1 MKQYNPS
8 DILNIALVGHG
19 SCGKT
24 SLAEAMLFLCN
35 ETERMGKVNDS
46 TTFTDF
52 DAEEK
57 KRKISLSATIVS
69 TEFAGKK
76 LNIIDSPGLFD
87 FAAGMHEAVRA
98 ADTALIVLSGKSGLN
113 VGSEIAYDLA
123 AENNIPRAFFI
134 NKLDSGRANFYKIMS
149 QLVGKYGSK
158 VCPVVVPSY
167 EGENIVGYINL
178 IDKTAYS
185 YDGIN
190 EKPIDLPNNS
200 DVNHMFDLLYEEI
213 ASQDEELMDK
223 YFSGQQLTPA
233 DIIKGIKAGILSGDL
248 HPVFAG
254 AGLEGQGVNLS
265 LKAMAQILPTADE
278 RKEYAVLSN
287 GDEVELECNV
297 NGPAAAIVF
306 KTVAD
311 PFIGKLSVFKVISGK
326 ISASAKII
334 NARTGEEIRIG
345 KVVTLK
351 GPKQIDTDAVCAGDI
366 GAVAKL
372 GNVITGDTLCAADK
386 KLTLKPAQFPTP
398 VLSMAVYAVKKGDEE
413 KIASGFNRLMEEDP
427 TITYTLNKET
437 GEQILSGLGEQH
449 LDVIATKLKNKF
461 QTEIKLQ
468 APRIAYRE
476 TVRKKVKVQGKHKK
490 QSGGHGQFGDVWM
503 EFEPCEGT
511 DIVFEEKVFGGSV
524 PKNFFPAVEKGIR
537 ESAVKGVLAGYPV
550 VGVKATLVDG
560 SYHPVDSSEM
570 SFKMAAS
577 MAYKAGLPQAGPVLL
592 EPIGTLKVTVPDDCM
607 GDVIGDI
614 NKRRGR
620 VLGMNPAEK
629 QCSEVVAEVPIA
641 EMADFSTAMRSVTQG
656 RSKFTLDFERYE
668 DVPANI
674 AQKIIEESKL
684 NEE

>member
-8 DILNIALVGHG
+8 DIINVALVGHG

-24 SLAEAMLFLCN
+24 SLAEAMLFLCK
-35 ETERMGKVNDS
+35 ETERLGKVNDS
-46 TTFTDF
+46 TAFTDF
-52 DAEEK
+52 DAEER
-57 KRKISLSATIVS
+57 KRKVSLSTAVVS
-69 TEFAGKK
+69 TEFEGKK
-76 LNIIDSPGLFD
+76 LNIIDAPGLFD

-123 AENNIPRAFFI
+123 EENNIPRAFFI
-134 NKLDSGRANFYKIMS
+134 SKLDSPRAHFYKIMS
-149 QLVGKYGSK
+149 MLVGKYGSK
-158 VCPVVVPSY
+158 ICPVVVPSY
-167 EGENIVGYINL
+167 DGENLVGYVNL
-178 IDKTAYS
+178 IDKTAFA
-185 YDGIN
+185 YDGLT
-190 EKPIDLPNNS
+190 EKQIDLPDNA
-200 DVNHMFDLLYEEI
+200 DVNHMFDLLYEEV

-223 YFSGQQLTPA
+223 YFSGEQLTPD
-233 DIIKGIKAGILSGDL
+233 DIIKGLKAGILSGDL

-254 AGLEGQGVNLS
+254 SGLDGQGINIS
-265 LKAMAQILPTADE
+265 LKAMAKVLPAADE
-278 RKEYAVLSN
+278 RKETATADNGEAVTL
-287 GDEVELECNV
+287 DCNA

-311 PFIGKLSVFKVISGK
+311 PFVGKLSLFKVVSGK
-326 ISASAKII
+326 VSPSTRII

-351 GPKQIDTDAVCAGDI
+351 GGKQIDSDAICAGDI

-372 GNVITGDTLCAADK
+372 GDVITGDTLCAADK
-386 KLTLKPAQFPTP
+386 KLTLAPPSFPAPT
-398 VLSMAVYAVKKGDEE
+398 LSMAVYAVKKGDEE
-413 KIASGFNRLMEEDP
+413 KIASGFVRLIEEDP
-427 TITYTLNKET
+427 TITYSLDKET

-468 APRIAYRE
+468 APKIAYRE
-476 TVRKKVKVQGKHKK
+476 TIRKKVKVQGKHKK

-511 DIVFEEKVFGGSV
+511 DIIFEEKVFGGSV

-537 ESAVKGVLAGYPV
+537 DSAMKGVLAGYPV
-550 VGVKATLVDG
+550 VGLKAILVDG

-570 SFKMAAS
+570 SFKMAANL
-577 MAYKAGLPQAGPVLL
+577 AYKAGLPQASPVLL

-620 VLGMNPAEK
+620 VLGMNPEANK
-629 QCSEVVAEVPIA
+629 RSEVVAEVPIA
-641 EMADFSTAMRSVTQG
+641 EMTDFATAMRSITQG

-674 AQKIIEESKL
+674 AQKIIDEAKIDEE
-684 NEE
+684 

>member
-185 YDGIN
+185 YDGIK

-265 LKAMAQILPTADE
+265 LKAMAQVLPTANE
-278 RKEYAVLSN
+278 RKEYAVMSN
-287 GDEVELECNV
+287 GDEVALECNV

-326 ISASAKII
+326 ISPSAKII

-413 KIASGFNRLMEEDP
+413 KIASGFVRLMEEDP

-511 DIVFEEKVFGGSV
+511 DIIFEEKVFGGSV

-550 VGVKATLVDG
+550 VGLKATLVDG

-570 SFKMAAS
+570 SFKMAAN

-684 NEE
+684 DEE

>member
-8 DILNIALVGHG
+8 DIINVALVGHG
-19 SCGKT
+19 SSGKT
-24 SLAEAMLFLCN
+24 SLAEAMLFLCK

-52 DAEEK
+52 DPEEK
-57 KRKISLSATIVS
+57 KRKISLSASIVS
-69 TEFAGKK
+69 TEFEGKK
-76 LNIIDSPGLFD
+76 LNIIDAPGLFD

-134 NKLDSGRANFYKIMS
+134 GKLNSGSAHFYKVMS

-158 VCPVVVPSY
+158 ICPVVVPSY
-167 EGENIVGYINL
+167 DGENLVGYVNL
-178 IDKTAYS
+178 INKTAFK
-185 YDGIN
+185 YDGLN
-190 EKPIDLPNNS
+190 ETPIELPNNA
-200 DVNHMFDLLYEEI
+200 DVNHMFELLYEEV

-223 YFSGQQLTPA
+223 YFSGEELTSD
-233 DIIKGIKAGILSGDL
+233 DIIKGIKAGIMTGDL

-254 AGLEGQGVNLS
+254 AGLDGQGVALS
-265 LKAMAQILPTADE
+265 MKVMMQLLPTADMRSE
-278 RKEYAVLSN
+278 VATLDN
-287 GDEVELECNV
+287 DDEIELKCDT
-297 NGPAAAIVF
+297 NGPDAAIVF

-311 PFIGKLSVFKVISGK
+311 PFVGKLSVFKVVSGK
-326 ISASAKII
+326 ISPSEKII
-334 NARTGEEIRIG
+334 NARTGEEQRIN
-345 KVVTLK
+345 KVVALK
-351 GPKQIDTDAVCAGDI
+351 GGKQIDSDVIPAGDI

-372 GNVITGDTLCAADK
+372 ADVVTGDTLCQADK
-386 KLTLKPAQFPTP
+386 KLALKPAKFPAP

-413 KIASGFNRLMEEDP
+413 KIALGFARLMEEDP
-427 TITYTLNKET
+427 TITYILNKET

-449 LDVIATKLKNKF
+449 LDVIGTKLKNKF
-461 QTEIKLQ
+461 QTEIKLV
-468 APRIAYRE
+468 APRVAYRE
-476 TVRKKVKVQGKHKK
+476 TIRKKFKVQGKHKK

-511 DIVFEEKVFGGSV
+511 DVIFEEKVFGGSV

-537 ESAVKGVLAGYPV
+537 DSAVKGVLAGYPV
-550 VGVKATLVDG
+550 VGIKATLVDG

-577 MAYKAGLPQAGPVLL
+577 LAYKAGLPLAMPVLL
-592 EPIGTLKVTVPDDCM
+592 EPIGILKVIIPDDCM

-629 QCSEVVAEVPIA
+629 QRSEVIAEVPMA
-641 EMADFSTAMRSVTQG
+641 EMADFATAMRSVTQG
-656 RSKFTLDFERYE
+656 RSTFTLEFERYDE
-668 DVPANI
+668 APSNI
-674 AQKIIEESKL
+674 TQKIIEESSIDD
-684 NEE
+684 E

>member
-8 DILNIALVGHG
+8 DIINVALVGHG

-24 SLAEAMLFLCN
+24 SLAEAMLFLCK
-35 ETERMGKVNDS
+35 ETERMGKVNDA
-46 TTFTDF
+46 TTFTDY
-52 DAEEK
+52 DSEEK
-57 KRKISLSATIVS
+57 KRKISLSAAVVS
-69 TEFAGKK
+69 TEYEGKK
-76 LNIIDSPGLFD
+76 LNIIDAPGLFD

-123 AENNIPRAFFI
+123 AENGIPRAFFI
-134 NKLDSGRANFYKIMS
+134 GKLDSSHAHFYKIMS

-158 VCPVVVPSY
+158 ICPVVVPSY
-167 EGENIVGYINL
+167 DGEKLVGYVNL

-185 YDGIN
+185 YDGLK
-190 EKPIDLPNNS
+190 ETPIDLPNNS
-200 DVNHMFDLLYEEI
+200 DVNHMFELLYEEV

-223 YFSGQQLTPA
+223 YFSGEQLTSD
-233 DIIKGIKAGILSGDL
+233 DIIKGLKAGIMSGDL

-254 AGLEGQGVNLS
+254 AGLDGQGVSLS
-265 LKAMAQILPTADE
+265 MKAMMQVLPAADE
-278 RKEYAVLSN
+278 RKETALTDS
-287 GDEVELECNV
+287 GDEITLDCDQ

-311 PFIGKLSVFKVISGK
+311 PFVGKLSVFKVVSGK
-326 ISASAKII
+326 ISPSAKII
-334 NARTGEEIRIG
+334 NARTGEEQRIG
-345 KVVTLK
+345 KTVILK
-351 GPKQIDTDAVCAGDI
+351 GAKQIDADAVCAGDI

-372 GNVITGDTLCAADK
+372 ADVITGDTLCSADK
-386 KLTLKPAQFPTP
+386 KLTLKPAQFPAP

-413 KIASGFNRLMEEDP
+413 KIASGFARLMEEDP

-476 TVRKKVKVQGKHKK
+476 TIRKKVKVQGKHKK

-511 DIVFEEKVFGGSV
+511 DIIFEEKVFGGSV

-537 ESAVKGVLAGYPV
+537 DSAAKGVLAGYPV
-550 VGVKATLVDG
+550 VGLKATLVDG

-570 SFKMAAS
+570 SFKMAANL
-577 MAYKAGLPQAGPVLL
+577 AYKAGLPQANPVLL

-629 QCSEVVAEVPIA
+629 QRSEVVAEVPMA
-641 EMADFSTAMRSVTQG
+641 EMADFATAMRSLTQG

-674 AQKIIEESKL
+674 AQKIIDEAKLDEE
-684 NEE
+684 

>member
-8 DILNIALVGHG
+8 DIINVALVGHG
-19 SCGKT
+19 SSGKT
-24 SLAEAMLFLCN
+24 SLAEAMLFLCK

-46 TTFTDF
+46 TAFTDY
-52 DAEEK
+52 DSEEK
-57 KRKISLSATIVS
+57 KRKISLSTSIVS
-69 TEFAGKK
+69 TEFEGKK
-76 LNIIDSPGLFD
+76 LNIIDAPGLFD

-123 AENNIPRAFFI
+123 AENNIPTAFFI
-134 NKLDSGRANFYKIMS
+134 GKLNSGSAHFYKIMS

-158 VCPVVVPSY
+158 ICPVVVPSY
-167 EGENIVGYINL
+167 DGENLVGYVNL
-178 IDKTAYS
+178 INKTAFK
-185 YDGIN
+185 YDGLT
-190 EKPIDLPNNS
+190 ETPIELPDNS
-200 DVNHMFDLLYEEI
+200 DVNHMFELLYEEV
-213 ASQDEELMDK
+213 ASQDEALMDK
-223 YFSGQQLTPA
+223 YFSGEQLTA
-233 DIIKGIKAGILSGDL
+233 EDITKGIKAGIMSGDL

-254 AGLEGQGVNLS
+254 AGLDGQGISLS
-265 LKAMAQILPTADE
+265 MKAMMQVLPTADMRSE
-278 RKEYAVLSN
+278 IATLEN
-287 GDEVELECNV
+287 GDEVELKCDAS
-297 NGPAAAIVF
+297 GPAAAIVF

-311 PFIGKLSVFKVISGK
+311 PFVGKLSMFKVVSGK
-326 ISASAKII
+326 ISPSAKII
-334 NARTGEEIRIG
+334 NSRTGEEQRIS

-351 GPKQIDTDAVCAGDI
+351 GGKQVDADFVCAGDI
-366 GAVAKL
+366 GAVTKL
-372 GNVITGDTLCAADK
+372 ADIVTGDTLCAADK
-386 KLTLKPAQFPTP
+386 KLTLKPAQFPAP
-398 VLSMAVYAVKKGDEE
+398 VLSMAVYAAKKGDEE
-413 KIASGFNRLMEEDP
+413 KIAAGFVRLMEEDP
-427 TITYTLNKET
+427 TITYALNKET

-461 QTEIKLQ
+461 QTEIKLEN
-468 APRIAYRE
+468 PRVAYRE
-476 TVRKKVKVQGKHKK
+476 TIRKKVKVQGKHKK

-511 DIVFEEKVFGGSV
+511 DVIFEEKVFGGSV

-537 ESAVKGVLAGYPV
+537 DSALKGVLAGYPV
-550 VGVKATLVDG
+550 VGLKATLVDG

-570 SFKMAAS
+570 SFKMAANL
-577 MAYKAGLPQAGPVLL
+577 AYKAGLPQAGPVLM

-629 QCSEVVAEVPIA
+629 QRSEVVAEVPMA
-641 EMADFSTAMRSVTQG
+641 EMADFATAMRSVTQG
-656 RSKFTLDFERYE
+656 RSTFTLEFERYE

-674 AQKIIEESKL
+674 AQKIIDEAKV